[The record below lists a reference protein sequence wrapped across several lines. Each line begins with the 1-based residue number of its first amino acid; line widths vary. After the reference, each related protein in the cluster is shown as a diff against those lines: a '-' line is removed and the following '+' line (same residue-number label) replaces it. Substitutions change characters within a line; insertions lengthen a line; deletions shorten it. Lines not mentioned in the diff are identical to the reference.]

1 LPRIVK
7 YASIFGYQ
15 SLAALLFSEVRMN
28 MDVPVTVVVLAAGKG
43 TRMKSPRPK
52 VLHPL
57 AGRSMIQHVL
67 AVAAALGPERA
78 VVVLAPDMAG
88 VAAEV
93 ERGLQPAT
101 IVYQEPQ
108 LGTGHALM
116 VARDQLPRAGE
127 VLVLYGDS
135 PLLTPPTLRRL
146 LEARRAAD
154 AAVAVLGMRP
164 PDPLGYGRLAFAGGE
179 LKAIVEER
187 HADDRLKRDG
197 LCNAGIMAFD
207 AARLGALLDA
217 LELSTP
223 KNEYY
228 LTDVVAHARARG
240 WPCVA
245 LEMPWLEALGVNSQ
259 AQLAEAEAVL
269 QDRLRRA
276 AMAAGVTLIGPETV
290 FLAADTELAEGVEVG
305 PYVVFGPGVRV
316 AEGAR
321 ILPFSHLEGATVGAR
336 AQIGPFAR
344 LRPGAEIGP
353 GARVGN
359 FVEVKNATLE
369 AGAKANHLSYIG
381 DARVGAEA
389 NIGAGTITCNY
400 DGFAKHWTEIGAGA
414 FIGSNTALVAPVTI
428 GEGAVVGAGSTIN
441 RDVPPGSLSIARGRQ
456 TDIPDGAA
464 RLRARRLSKS

>member
-1 LPRIVK
+1 MQ
-7 YASIFGYQ
+7 G
-15 SLAALLFSEVRMN
+15 ALI
-28 MDVPVTVVVLAAGKG
+28 MDSRLTVVILAAGKG

-57 AGRSMIQHVL
+57 AGRPMIHHVL
-67 AVAAALGPERA
+67 ALAATLGTDRT
-78 VVVLAPDMAG
+78 VVVLAPEMTE

-93 ERGLQPAT
+93 ERGPQPAT
-101 IVYQEPQ
+101 IAFQEPQ

-116 VARDQLPRAGE
+116 AVRDHLPRSGD
-127 VLVLYGDS
+127 VLILYADT
-135 PLLTPPTLRRL
+135 PLLTQPTLTGL

-164 PDPLGYGRLAFAGGE
+164 PDPAGYGRLAFDRGE
-179 LKAIVEER
+179 LAAIVEER
-187 HADDRLKRDG
+187 HADDALKQGG

-207 AARLGALLDA
+207 AARLGMLLDA
-217 LELSTP
+217 LQLRTP

-228 LTDVVAHARARG
+228 LTDAVEHARVRG

-245 LEMPWLEALGVNSQ
+245 LEMPWIEAIGVNSQ

-269 QDRLRRA
+269 QDRLRQA
-276 AMAAGVTLIGPETV
+276 AMAAGVTLIGPDTV
-290 FLAADTELAEGVEVG
+290 FLAADTELEAAVEVG

-316 AEGAR
+316 ARGAR
-321 ILPFSHLEGATVGAR
+321 ILPFCHLEGVTIGPG

-344 LRPGAEIGP
+344 FRPNCDIGA
-353 GARVGN
+353 GAKVGN

-381 DARVGAEA
+381 DARVGAKA
-389 NIGAGTITCNY
+389 NVGAGTITCNY
-400 DGFAKHWTEIGAGA
+400 DGFAKHRTDIGAGA
-414 FIGSNTALVAPVTI
+414 FIGSNTALVAPVSI
-428 GEGAVVGAGSTIN
+428 GDGAFVGAGSTIN

-464 RLRARRLSKS
+464 RLRVRQSGKG

>member
-1 LPRIVK
+1 MTD
-7 YASIFGYQ
+7 S
-15 SLAALLFSEVRMN
+15 
-28 MDVPVTVVVLAAGKG
+28 VTVMVLAAGKG

-52 VLHPL
+52 VLHRL
-57 AGRSMIQHVL
+57 AGRSMIHHVL
-67 AVAAALGPERA
+67 AVAAELEPTRA
-78 VVVLAPDMAG
+78 VVVLAPDMAD

-93 ERGLQPAT
+93 DRGPQPAT
-101 IVYQEPQ
+101 IVFQEPQ
-108 LGTGHALM
+108 LGTGHALL
-116 VARDQLPRAGE
+116 VARDQLPAAGE
-127 VLVLYGDS
+127 VLVLYGDT
-135 PLLTPPTLRRL
+135 PLLSSATLRKL
-146 LEARRAAD
+146 LEARRAAA

-164 PDPLGYGRLAFAGGE
+164 PDPAGYGRLAFDGGE
-179 LKAIVEER
+179 LAAIVEER
-187 HADDRLKRDG
+187 HADVGLKRDG

-207 AARLGALLDA
+207 GARLGALLDA
-217 LELSTP
+217 LELRTS

-228 LTDVVAHARARG
+228 LTDAVEHARVRG

-259 AQLAEAEAVL
+259 AQLAEAAAVL
-269 QDRLRRA
+269 QERLRQA

-290 FLAADTELAEGVEVG
+290 FLAADTKLEMGVEVG

-316 AEGAR
+316 APGAR
-321 ILPFSHLEGATVGAR
+321 ILPFCHLEGVTIGPD

-344 LRPGAEIGP
+344 LRPGAEIGER
-353 GARVGN
+353 ARVGN
-359 FVEVKNATLE
+359 FVEVKNAKLE

-381 DARVGAEA
+381 DARVGAKA

-414 FIGSNTALVAPVTI
+414 FIGSNTALIAPVTI
-428 GEGAVVGAGSTIN
+428 GEGAVIGAGSTIN

-456 TDIPDGAA
+456 TDIADGAA